1 MANKT
6 IKVKQVASPIGR
18 PAKQKAILVVLGLNK
33 MNKVVELEDTPAI
46 RGMINKV
53 PHLVKIVD

>member
-6 IKVKQVASPIGR
+6 IKVKQIASAIGR
-18 PAKQKAILVVLGLNK
+18 PAKQEAILIGLGLNK
-33 MNKVVELEDTPAI
+33 VNKVVELEDTAAI
-46 RGMINKV
+46 RGMINKI